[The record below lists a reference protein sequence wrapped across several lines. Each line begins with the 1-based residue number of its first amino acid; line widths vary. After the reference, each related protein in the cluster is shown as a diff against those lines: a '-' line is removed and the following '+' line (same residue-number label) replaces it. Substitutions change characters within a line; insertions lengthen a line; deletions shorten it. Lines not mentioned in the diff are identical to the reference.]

1 MAAKTAEATHR
12 DRLLGV
18 GLIALPSMAERQNP
32 AICART
38 LGQSST
44 EACRSSLKMERAV
57 ASESRQEAADPSRSQ
72 VSISFAEV
80 AMYGMY
86 LR

>member
-12 DRLLGV
+12 DRLHGV
-18 GLIALPSMAERQNP
+18 GPIALLPPSMAERQNP
-32 AICART
+32 AAMCART

-57 ASESRQEAADPSRSQ
+57 ASESR
-72 VSISFAEV
+72 
-80 AMYGMY
+80 
-86 LR
+86 

>member
-18 GLIALPSMAERQNP
+18 GPIAPPSSMAERQNP
-32 AICART
+32 AAMCART

-80 AMYGMY
+80 AMY